1 MKLRE
6 LLVQRIKEI
15 KDHSPGDFDKRDG
28 RWSRLKVGD
37 VHISDV
43 DFSRISNDQLVYIF
57 EHIVRRYYTQR

>member
-6 LLVQRIKEI
+6 LLVQRIEEI

-28 RWSRLKVGD
+28 RWSQLKVGD
-37 VHISDV
+37 VHISEV
-43 DFSRISNDQLVYIF
+43 DFSVLSNDQLVYIF